1 MLNEDEML
9 EEFVAEVER
18 LEPAAH
24 MPSGDWQDWIPQK
37 LRPNTAMGL
46 AMTKHFINT
55 PADERV

>member
-9 EEFVAEVER
+9 EEFVKDLEEVEVQMSR
-18 LEPAAH
+18 
-24 MPSGDWQDWIPQK
+24 PSDDWQDWIPQK